1 MHTPQSRV
9 SAEAIEVAARLK
21 KLVAFIDGPGF
32 SALSAAHR
40 DLLVL
45 QRGAMDNLLK
55 ILSMRI
61 TAFKAEGTQP
71 DETSTAAPVTHD
83 PAKVIEPTVGRKVW
97 YWPSDSDVQADGMT
111 TMPGDPADA
120 TIIAVHGTR
129 CVNLYVIDAMG
140 QVYVKPSCLLIQPG
154 DETPPAG
161 GFAAWMP
168 YQVGQASK
176 AR

>member
-55 ILSMRI
+55 ILSMR
-61 TAFKAEGTQP
+61 TP
-71 DETSTAAPVTHD
+71 LSRPRAPR
-83 PAKVIEPTVGRKVW
+83 PARRRP
-97 YWPSDSDVQADGMT
+97 
-111 TMPGDPADA
+111 
-120 TIIAVHGTR
+120 
-129 CVNLYVIDAMG
+129 
-140 QVYVKPSCLLIQPG
+140 
-154 DETPPAG
+154 
-161 GFAAWMP
+161 
-168 YQVGQASK
+168 
-176 AR
+176 